1 MSRARSEG
9 GFSMIEVTLAMGV
22 MMVVLISGMRAATSA
37 VNVETQAVSKGQAS
51 TQAVIA
57 LTELRQEI
65 VSANVIYDPA
75 GEIYHSGSKS
85 GQNYAGK
92 NTDGTK
98 IPAGWSLRIY
108 TELNGIDECVQ
119 WRLLD
124 ATSGGLLQTR
134 TWDPSW
140 SLDGNGGIRPW
151 STLAT
156 NVDNASSVVPFALNY
171 SANYGGT
178 NSRLV
183 NVVLYGSANDKYVT
197 PITIETSIAARDA
210 EYFPASTNDCYP
222 VPTP

>member
-1 MSRARSEG
+1 MTARDEG
-9 GFSMIEVTLAMGV
+9 GFTMVEVVVAMGV
-22 MMVVLISGMRAATSA
+22 MMLVLVMGMRAATSA
-37 VNVETQAVSKGQAS
+37 VNVETQAVSKGQAT

-65 VSANVIYDPA
+65 VSANVIFDPA
-75 GEIYHSGSKS
+75 NEIYHSGSKS

-92 NTDGTK
+92 NPDNAN

-108 TELNGIDECVQ
+108 TELNGINECVQ
-119 WRLLD
+119 WRLED
-124 ATSGGLLQTR
+124 TASGGALQTR
-134 TWDPSW
+134 TWDPAW
-140 SLDGNGGIRPW
+140 SLGDPDAPVHPW

-156 NVDNASSVVPFALNY
+156 HVANSSSQTPFSLNY

-183 NVVLYGSANDKYVT
+183 NLNILASANDKFVT
-197 PITIETSIAARDA
+197 PVTLQSSIAARDA
-210 EYFPASTNDCYP
+210 EYFPASTTDCYP

>member
-1 MSRARSEG
+1 MRAPEEG
-9 GFSMIEVTLAMGV
+9 GFSMVEVVVAMGV
-22 MMVVLISGMRAATSA
+22 MMLVLVMGMRAATSA
-37 VNVETQAVSKGQAS
+37 VNVETQAVSKGQAT

-65 VSANVIYDPA
+65 VSANIIFDPA
-75 GEIYHSGSKS
+75 NEIYHSGSKS

-92 NTDGTK
+92 STDHTN

-108 TELNGIDECVQ
+108 TELNGINECVQ

-124 ATSGGLLQTR
+124 TASGGALQTR
-134 TWDPSW
+134 TWDPAW
-140 SLDGNGGIRPW
+140 SLGDAEAAVHPW

-156 NVDNASSVVPFALNY
+156 NVVNSVSQIPFSLNY

-183 NVVLYGSANDKYVT
+183 NVDILASANDKFVT
-197 PITIETSIAARDA
+197 PVTLQSSIAARDA
-210 EYFPASTNDCYP
+210 EYFPASTTDCYP

>member
-1 MSRARSEG
+1 MSPREDG
-9 GFSMIEVTLAMGV
+9 GFTMVEVILAMGV
-22 MMVVLISGMRAATSA
+22 MMIVLIMGMRAATSA
-37 VNVETQAVSKGQAS
+37 VNVETQAVSKGQAT

-65 VSANVIYDPA
+65 VSANVIFDPA
-75 GEIYHSGSKS
+75 NEIYHSGSRN
-85 GQNYAGK
+85 GQNYAGT
-92 NTDGTK
+92 NTDHAN
-98 IPAGWSLRIY
+98 IRAGWSLRIY

-124 ATSGGLLQTR
+124 TASGGKLQTR

-140 SLDGNGGIRPW
+140 SLGNPDAAVHPW

-156 NVDNASSVVPFALNY
+156 NVANGSTQTPFSLDY
-171 SANYGGT
+171 SANYGGA

-183 NVVLYGSANDKYVT
+183 DVLLIASANDKYVNPVT
-197 PITIETSIAARDA
+197 LQSAIAARDA